1 MSPTVHLIQGAAGAA
16 ILYPFIGGK
25 AFIFG
30 VSVVAIDLDHF
41 VEYYRDTLS
50 IDLKGFFEYHN
61 ILSNNLDNYLGL
73 NLFHTIE
80 CYIILFFAG
89 LILPDLHLILY
100 GFLFHHLFDQI
111 KLTWM
116 KRPFARAF
124 SIIEYFIRRKHYY
137 TSLRELLAKKKK
149 KSRCE
154 ARFFKMITEDI

>member
-1 MSPTVHLIQGAAGAA
+1 MSPTVHLIQGATGAV
-16 ILYPFIGGK
+16 ILYPFIGEK
-25 AFIFG
+25 ILIFG
-30 VSVVAIDLDHF
+30 MSVVFIDLDHF

-50 IDLKGFFEYHN
+50 IDLKGFFEYHD

-89 LILPDLHLILY
+89 LVLPDLRLVLF
-100 GFLFHHLFDQI
+100 GFIFHHLFDQI

-137 TSLRELLAKKKK
+137 TSLKEILKKKK
-149 KSRCE
+149 KKNCNE
-154 ARFFKMITEDI
+154 ARFFKMMTEDI

>member
-1 MSPTVHLIQGAAGAA
+1 MSPTAHLIQGAAGAA